1 MEVDGAVAAMGAGG
15 GGSRDLADVSRSA
28 EPDAVQRL
36 VVESHGQLVHNI
48 VHVVGN
54 QLWLVLGIFQ
64 CW

>member
-1 MEVDGAVAAMGAGG
+1 MG